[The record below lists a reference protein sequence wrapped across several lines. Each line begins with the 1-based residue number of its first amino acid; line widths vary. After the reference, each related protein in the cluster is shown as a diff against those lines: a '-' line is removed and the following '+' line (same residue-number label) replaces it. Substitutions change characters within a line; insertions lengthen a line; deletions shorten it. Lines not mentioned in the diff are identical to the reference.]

1 MLISIAMPTYGY
13 NGRGVEFLDHNL
25 SMLAKQSFKDFE
37 VVFSDH
43 SVDDTIYDYINS
55 QQHIPTNYTY
65 VRCSRGRGI
74 ISPNLNNAIRHCKGD
89 YVKVLF
95 QDDFLYNSN
104 SLALLELHARC
115 YRPVWMMSEFVHTN
129 DGVTFYRKYD
139 PAFTQDIWTGNNL
152 MGCPSGLMFR
162 RKYNLNFDESLNM
175 LMDVD
180 YYYRMF
186 LEYGMPYIVDS
197 ITYANRTWGKRL
209 TDTIPQDK
217 INAEMKIVNEKYSD
231 HGNSWID
238 WFQPCSFLQEELP
251 PMSYC
256 GN

>member
-1 MLISIAMPTYGY
+1 MLISVAIPTYGY

-43 SVDDTIYDYINS
+43 SVDDTICDYVHS
-55 QQHIPTNYTY
+55 QQHIETNWTY

-74 ISPNLNNAIRHCKGD
+74 ISPNLNNAIDHCSGE

-95 QDDFLYNSN
+95 QDDFLYNER
-104 SLALLELHARC
+104 ALLGLAICTED
-115 YRPVWMMSEFVHTN
+115 RPVWMMSEFVHTN
-129 DGVTFYRKYD
+129 DGISFYKRYD
-139 PAFTQDIWTGNNL
+139 PHFTMDIWTGNNL

-162 RKYNLNFDESLNM
+162 RKHNVRFDESLNM

-180 YYYRMF
+180 YYYRMY
-186 LEYGMPYIVDS
+186 LEYGLPYKVGT

-209 TDTIPQDK
+209 TDTIPQDE
-217 INAEMKIVNEKYSD
+217 INREMKIVNEKYSD
-231 HGNSWID
+231 YGNNWSNWV
-238 WFQPCSFLQEELP
+238 QPSTLSKEEL
-251 PMSYC
+251 SSLSDC
-256 GN
+256 GD